1 MEVWVI
7 SIRPGARPLAS
18 LGLRLGESWVR
29 PRFFYIAFVIA
40 LLVNIVANAV
50 WVASAFD
57 GLKDLDSFLHSGAA
71 YTRGLDPYDYYAW
84 LRPEPISPEAL
95 NLNPPIS
102 VYLFEPLSAM
112 DRGLVGTGFFVGSVA
127 MVGAAV
133 GLLMR
138 AYPEKRTWLV
148 VLIVAGMA
156 GIWHMLWYLQ
166 IYAPL
171 LLAMT
176 GAWLLMRRGDWVLAG
191 ILIGLMI
198 AVKPNYAVLALVL
211 VAAGHYRPAVTS
223 VVTASL
229 ISLVPL
235 LIDGPGIYWQ
245 WLHMTI
251 GFEGYEWAS
260 NASLISVGERLNIA
274 PLGQIA
280 GASLTLAVL
289 FFVWRR
295 RPGALDAMALGL
307 MTVILVG
314 PVSWAG
320 YTLLLLPFLF
330 SMRWDGWT
338 WASIA
343 ILVAPFAPGG
353 AFGALGV
360 DLPALFSGSGQ
371 GAFVP
376 VPSVIMAIVS
386 AIAMPLIGAIY
397 AWGVL
402 LLLVRLIQRL
412 SAEQE
417 GSVDVA
423 LPRLPRVVMVR
434 PARPPRTPIE
444 GEPLHQQPATIR
456 VRYDA

>member
-1 MEVWVI
+1 
-7 SIRPGARPLAS
+7 
-18 LGLRLGESWVR
+18 
-29 PRFFYIAFVIA
+29 
-40 LLVNIVANAV
+40 
-50 WVASAFD
+50 
-57 GLKDLDSFLHSGAA
+57 
-71 YTRGLDPYDYYAW
+71 
-84 LRPEPISPEAL
+84 
-95 NLNPPIS
+95 
-102 VYLFEPLSAM
+102 
-112 DRGLVGTGFFVGSVA
+112 
-127 MVGAAV
+127 
-133 GLLMR
+133 
-138 AYPEKRTWLV
+138 
-148 VLIVAGMA
+148 
-156 GIWHMLWYLQ
+156 
-166 IYAPL
+166 
-171 LLAMT
+171 
-176 GAWLLMRRGDWVLAG
+176 
-191 ILIGLMI
+191 
-198 AVKPNYAVLALVL
+198 
-211 VAAGHYRPAVTS
+211 
-223 VVTASL
+223 
-229 ISLVPL
+229 
-235 LIDGPGIYWQ
+235 
-245 WLHMTI
+245 
-251 GFEGYEWAS
+251 
-260 NASLISVGERLNIA
+260 
-274 PLGQIA
+274 
-280 GASLTLAVL
+280 
-289 FFVWRR
+289 
-295 RPGALDAMALGL
+295 MALGL

-376 VPSVIMAIVS
+376 VPSVMMAIVS

-434 PARPPRTPIE
+434 PARPLRTPVE